1 MGGRI
6 TRLRALKSGRVAV
19 YLDGRR
25 AFLLTGIEAARL
37 RVGQSLSDEEIA
49 RLLARDLQERA
60 HEIALRFLRYR
71 PRSEREV
78 ADHLRRKG
86 FDAQTV
92 EAVLERLRRVGLV
105 DDRAFARF
113 WVENRAAFRPRGR
126 TALQAELRRKGVPP
140 AIIQE
145 VLAEASPDERALA
158 LRLARERARRLRGL
172 DPRTLRRRLAGY
184 LLRRGFDGELVMEV
198 LQALEA
204 EPGPGEGKPADEFM

>member
-25 AFLLTGIEAARL
+25 AFTLTGIEATRL
-37 RVGQSLSDEEIA
+37 QVGQSLSDEEIA

-60 HEIALRFLRYR
+60 HEIALRFLSYR

-126 TALQAELRRKGVPP
+126 TALRAELRRKGVPP

-204 EPGPGEGKPADEFM
+204 EPGPGGGEPADEPA

>member
-60 HEIALRFLRYR
+60 HEIALRLLRYR

-105 DDRAFARF
+105 DDRAFVRF

-172 DPRTLRRRLAGY
+172 DPWTLRRRLAGY
-184 LLRRGFDGELVMEV
+184 LLRRGFDRELVMEV
-198 LQALEA
+198 LQAMEA
-204 EPGPGEGKPADEFM
+204 ELGPGEGEPADEFM